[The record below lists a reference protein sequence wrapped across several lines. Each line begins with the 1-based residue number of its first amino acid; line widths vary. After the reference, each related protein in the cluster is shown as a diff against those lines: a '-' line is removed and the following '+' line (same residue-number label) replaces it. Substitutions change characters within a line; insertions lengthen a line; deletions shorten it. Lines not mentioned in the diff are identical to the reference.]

1 MKALEQNKTKQN
13 KKHNKKKKN
22 NPQHSKLSRQNYLK
36 VLFLFMTA

>member
-1 MKALEQNKTKQN
+1 MMALEQNKTKQK
-13 KKHNKKKKN
+13 KKHNNNKK